1 MVRSDLPFRRIAV
14 VLSGGG
20 AFGAYEVGVLRVLES
35 MGLRPK
41 ILAGT
46 SAGAI
51 NAVVWLA
58 HDFQTAPLER
68 VWRHMR
74 SGTVGIRWNTLMIR
88 ALGAVVTLF
97 ALIQAFLTLIGSP
110 GLTWPQR
117 FWIGGERGV
126 LASILLDALAWMIVA
141 ILGLLAIR
149 GSRTIE
155 TWMASLQAPN
165 DPAHPRL
172 WLEAAI
178 LFLAVT
184 HLLMW
189 GLALPW
195 PHRFSATLLAMG
207 ILWWLLIHPSN
218 RNQPGRWLGRLLPE
232 TRGRGL
238 WDDSGRR
245 RLLKRLVAK
254 GEPSRLVGDETLL
267 IVSALALDSGRI
279 TYFASGP
286 KPGPK
291 FETDA
296 GGTLSEVMWMKTPA
310 EVMLAAIA
318 SSAIPLAFEPVRI
331 GKREFVDAGQFS
343 NQPLDAAVAAGADA
357 IVVVLTAPSTGSIT
371 ASRDSNMIELGARL
385 LEVAS
390 WRQLNIQLEAPSA
403 ESLRHGHRGLPAV
416 VVVEPET
423 ALPGSLLGFDSR
435 LTDQVLKRGE
445 EDALRVLENAGW
457 VDAEALRA
465 IRAVAADGEGP
476 PKKKRRPWRRAT
488 TRSSA

>member
-1 MVRSDLPFRRIAV
+1 M
-14 VLSGGG
+14 LSGGG
-20 AFGAYEVGVLRVLES
+20 AFGSYEVGVLRVLES
-35 MGLRPK
+35 IGLRPK

-74 SGTVGIRWNTLMIR
+74 SGTVGIRWNTLMMR
-88 ALGAVVTLF
+88 AGGAVLTLF

-117 FWIGGERGV
+117 LWIGGERGV
-126 LASILLDALAWMIVA
+126 LASILLDALAWMILAGV
-141 ILGLLAIR
+141 GVLAIR

-155 TWMASLQAPN
+155 SWMSFLQTPS
-165 DPAHPRL
+165 DPERSRL

-207 ILWWLLIHPSN
+207 ILWWLLAHPSN

-254 GEPSRLVGDETLL
+254 GDASRLVGDETLL

-279 TYFASGP
+279 THFASGP

-296 GGTLSEVMWMKTPA
+296 GGTLSEVVWMRTPA

-331 GKREFVDAGQFS
+331 GKREFVDAG
-343 NQPLDAAVAAGADA
+343 VAAGADA

-390 WRQLNIQLEAPSA
+390 WRQLNIQLESPSA
-403 ESLRHGHRGLPAV
+403 ESLRHGHRGFPAV

-445 EDALRVLENAGW
+445 ADALRVLENAGW
-457 VDAEALRA
+457 LDRSALQASRALAAEAE
-465 IRAVAADGEGP
+465 AAP
-476 PKKKRRPWRRAT
+476 AKKRRPWRRAAS
-488 TRSSA
+488 RSSA

>member
-1 MVRSDLPFRRIAV
+1 MLRSDLPFRRIAV

-35 MGLRPK
+35 LKLKPA

-58 HDFQTAPLER
+58 HDFATAPLER

-88 ALGAVVTLF
+88 VGGALVTLY

-117 FWIGGERGV
+117 LWFGGERGV
-126 LASILLDALAWMIVA
+126 LASILLDALAWLIVA
-141 ILGLLAIR
+141 GLGILAVR
-149 GSRTIE
+149 ASRTVE
-155 TWMASLQAPN
+155 SWLAALQAPG
-165 DPAHPRL
+165 DPERPRL
-172 WLEAAI
+172 WLEAAL

-195 PHRFSATLLAMG
+195 PHRFSATMLAVG
-207 ILWWLLIHPSN
+207 LLWWLLTHPG
-218 RNQPGRWLGRLLPE
+218 RRKQPAGRWLGRLLPE

-238 WDDSGRR
+238 WGDSGRR

-254 GEPSRLVGDETLL
+254 GNPGRLVKSDTLL
-267 IVSALALDSGRI
+267 IVSALALDNGRI
-279 TYFASGP
+279 THFASGP
-286 KPGPK
+286 KPGPR
-291 FETDA
+291 FEKDA
-296 GGTLSEVMWMKTPA
+296 GGTLSEVVWMQTPA
-310 EVMLAAIA
+310 EVMVAAIA

-343 NQPLDAAVAAGADA
+343 NQPLDAAVAAGANA
-357 IVVVLTAPSTGSIT
+357 ILVVLTAPSTGSIT
-371 ASRDSNMIELGARL
+371 ANRESNLIELGARL
-385 LEVAS
+385 LEVAT
-390 WRQLNIQLEAPSA
+390 WRQLNLQLEGPGAL
-403 ESLRHGHRGLPAV
+403 SLRKDHRGIPAV
-416 VVVEPET
+416 VVVEPEH
-423 ALPGSLLGFDSR
+423 ALPGSLLGFDTS
-435 LTDQVLKRGE
+435 LTDQVLRRGE
-445 EDALRVLENAGW
+445 ADAIRVLEDAGW
-457 VDAEALRA
+457 LDPKAKEEWKKAFAAEP
-465 IRAVAADGEGP
+465 V
-476 PKKKRRPWRRAT
+476 KKRKQRLWRRAAART
-488 TRSSA
+488 SA